1 MEFTKNNNENTE
13 ESREKNTQE
22 IETIEIWDNFDLCP
36 NLLRGIYAYGFEKPS
51 PIQSKAIKPIIE
63 KNDVIAQAQSG
74 TGKTG
79 AFTVSALQLI
89 DEEIKDNQVIIMSP
103 TRELAI
109 QTKDVLSSIG
119 TFLDYVKVQLLIGGT
134 SVDKDIESLKNKPTI
149 IVGCPG
155 RIHDMIKRKKINTKT
170 IKLLI
175 LDEADEMLSAGFKE
189 QVYDIFQ
196 YLTNNLQVCLFS
208 ATLPNDVQYL
218 SEKFMRN
225 PIKILVKTEA
235 LTLEG
240 INQYYI
246 ALEDDNSKFET
257 LKDLFK
263 TLSVNQTIIYCN
275 SIKRVTDLTEALN
288 TEGFSVSCIHSNMEK
303 EERTQKYYDFKSGGS
318 RILISTNLTARGI
331 DVQQVSIVVNFDIPK
346 DVHSYLHRIGR
357 SGRWGRKGTGINFI
371 TKRDVTYL
379 RDIEK
384 FYSTEIQELPSSFVN

>member
-1 MEFTKNNNENTE
+1 MDLDLNLDTENKSE
-13 ESREKNTQE
+13 IKIFEK
-22 IETIEIWDNFDLCP
+22 WDDMNLKD
-36 NLLRGIYAYGFEKPS
+36 NLLRGIYSHGFEDPS
-51 PIQSKAIKPIIE
+51 PIQKKAIIPIVK

-79 AFTVSALQLI
+79 AFAISTLELI
-89 DEEIKDNQVIIMSP
+89 DESLNDNQCIIMAP

-109 QTKDVLSSIG
+109 QIKDVVSGIGSMLDNISI
-119 TFLDYVKVQLLIGGT
+119 QLLIGGR
-134 SVDKDIESLKNKPTI
+134 SIDKDIEDLKKKPKVI
-149 IVGCPG
+149 IGCPG
-155 RIHDMIKRKKINTKT
+155 RIHDMCKRRKINTRS

-189 QVYDIFQ
+189 QVYNIFHFLSTDI
-196 YLTNNLQVCLFS
+196 QVCLFS
-208 ATLPNDVQYL
+208 ATLPTDVQQL

-225 PIKILVKTEA
+225 PIKILVKAES

-246 ALEDDNSKFET
+246 AMEDDNSKFET

-263 TLSVNQTIIYCN
+263 CLSVNQTIIYCN
-275 SIKRVTDLTEALN
+275 SIKRVIDLTEALN

-303 EERTQKYYDFKSGGS
+303 EERTSKYYDFKAGTT

-331 DVQQVSIVVNFDIPK
+331 DIQQVSIVINFDIPR
-346 DVHSYLHRIGR
+346 DIHSYLHRIGR

-371 TKRDVTYL
+371 TKRDIGQIKE
-379 RDIEK
+379 IEQY
-384 FYSTEIQELPSSFVN
+384 YSTQIDELPASFVS

>member
-1 MEFTKNNNENTE
+1 MEFTKNTNENNEG
-13 ESREKNTQE
+13 SFD
-22 IETIEIWDNFDLCP
+22 IETIEQWDSFDL
-36 NLLRGIYAYGFEKPS
+36 NSNILRGIYAYGFEKPS
-51 PIQSKAIKPIIE
+51 PIQSKAIKPIID

-79 AFTVSALQLI
+79 AFTVSALQLV
-89 DEEIKDNQVIIMSP
+89 DENIKDNQVIIMSP

-109 QTKDVLSSIG
+109 QIRDVIKSLGS
-119 TFLDYVKVQLLIGGT
+119 FLEYIKIQLLIGGT
-134 SVDKDIESLKNKPTI
+134 SVDKDIENLKDKPNI
-149 IVGCPG
+149 IIGCPG
-155 RIHDMIKRKKINTKT
+155 RINDMIKRKKINTKT

-196 YLTNNLQVCLFS
+196 YLTTNLQVCLFS
-208 ATLPNDVQYL
+208 ATLPNDVQHL

-225 PIKILVKTEA
+225 PKKILVKKES

-246 ALEDDNSKFET
+246 ALDDDNTKFET

-275 SIKRVTDLTEALN
+275 SIKRVTDLTEALSS
-288 TEGFSVSCIHSNMEK
+288 EGFSVSCIHSNMDK
-303 EERTQKYYDFKSGGS
+303 EERTQKYYDFKAGTS

-331 DVQQVSIVVNFDIPK
+331 DIQQVSIVVNFDIPK

-384 FYSTEIQELPSSFVN
+384 FYNTQIQELPSSFVN

>member
-1 MEFTKNNNENTE
+1 MEFTKNSSEKNENGE
-13 ESREKNTQE
+13 NSYKVESIDQ
-22 IETIEIWDNFDLCP
+22 WDGFDLKE

-51 PIQSKAIKPIIE
+51 PIQSKAIKPIVE

-89 DEEIKDNQVIIMSP
+89 DENIKDTQVIIMSP

-109 QTKDVLSSIG
+109 QTRDVLQSLSN
-119 TFLDYVKVQLLIGGT
+119 FLDYVKIQLLIGGT
-134 SVDKDIESLKNKPTI
+134 SVDKDIEKLKEKPNVI
-149 IVGCPG
+149 IGCPG
-155 RIHDMIKRKKINTKT
+155 RINDMIKRRKINTKT

-196 YLTNNLQVCLFS
+196 YLTSDLQVCLFS
-208 ATLPNDVQYL
+208 ATLPQDVQHL

-225 PIKILVKTEA
+225 PLKILVKNES

-275 SIKRVTDLTEALN
+275 SIKRVTDLSEALT

-303 EERTQKYYDFKSGGS
+303 EERTQKYYDFKAGTS

-331 DVQQVSIVVNFDIPK
+331 DIQQVSVVVNFDIPK

-371 TKRDVTYL
+371 TKRDITYL

-384 FYSTEIQELPSSFVN
+384 YYSTQIQELPSSFVN